1 MRAGFLSHAISKGE
15 MVMTEAKPKFRGS
28 LVRRPLLAA
37 ALVASAVVPAPAMA
51 AYDIFLKLD
60 SVAGEVTSKGFEK
73 WIRVEAYS
81 LGFSNSGSTH
91 LGGGGGAGKVNCQ
104 DIGLSKAFD
113 SSSTALFTGVTT
125 GKHFKNAQLEFVRT
139 SGGGGPGAV
148 FLKYELQEVLVTSLS
163 DGGAAGGDNA
173 PDENISLNFAKI
185 TVTYSPLDT
194 KGLPSKSPPVTW
206 NCASST
212 AN

>member
-1 MRAGFLSHAISKGE
+1 MRAGLLPHAISKGK
-15 MVMTEAKPKFRGS
+15 MVMPEAKPKFRGS

-91 LGGGGGAGKVNCQ
+91 QGGGGGAGKVNCQ

-113 SSSTALFTGVTT
+113 SSSPELFKGVTT
-125 GKHFKNAQLEFVRT
+125 GKHFQKAELDFVRT
-139 SGGGGPGAV
+139 SEKSGGV
-148 FLKYELQEVLVTSLS
+148 FLKYELQGVLVTSLS
-163 DGGAAGGDNA
+163 DGGAAGGDSV
-173 PDENISLNFAKI
+173 PDENLSLNFAKI
-185 TVTYSPLDT
+185 TVSYYPQDS
-194 KGLPSKSPPVTW
+194 KGTVSKTPISASW
-206 NCASST
+206 DCAQ
-212 AN
+212 NKQP